1 MDAAARDIERH
12 GGGGEFVAAA
22 RDLLDRCVSR
32 DVVAR
37 SRVSRLAAAVATHE
51 SVVAKAEAE
60 RSSAAKRADTLYGEI
75 EAREAE
81 LVRTRR
87 AATEPLACSNL
98 LAAEALTEALR
109 SSASAASAQISSYAS
124 EADLIDRLATHRA
137 EALLVRCR
145 ETIARRKAKEALT
158 DVHPGVAIG
167 ASGEAPAGGVAE
179 PRTPTSETIRDR
191 DIEPYMNRVDM
202 DAAREA
208 LERESARA
216 ERATEAAKTAAE
228 MMRRRMNDQNRE
240 YLTRKRCEAER
251 RAEERDREREAE
263 REAERKA
270 ERARLVE
277 AEKAQAMEAERART
291 AEAEVARLTELQ
303 RAEHA
308 TETAREAAAACEA
321 EAAVAAVAERER
333 ESREP
338 ADADKVAEKERQNR
352 EASANAA
359 KRRKK
364 KIDRDT
370 ESAAV
375 KRQPLLERDVTERR
389 APRLPAV
396 SKREAPAPAFPP
408 PAKKAARRR
417 QKLTRS
423 QPPER
428 TPERTPSPVAKAKR
442 PDALGSAFD
451 PFAFA
456 VDSSLE

>member
-1 MDAAARDIERH
+1 MLRVRESRDRPCRRDARERGSAARQN
-12 GGGGEFVAAA
+12 
-22 RDLLDRCVSR
+22 
-32 DVVAR
+32 VVG
-37 SRVSRLAAAVATHE
+37 S
-51 SVVAKAEAE
+51 
-60 RSSAAKRADTLYGEI
+60 AKRALDTLYGEI

-81 LVRTRR
+81 SFDAR

-98 LAAEALTEALR
+98 LAAEALAEALR

-124 EADLIDRLATHRA
+124 EADLVDRLATHRA

-228 MMRRRMNDQNRE
+228 MMWRRMNDQNRE

-291 AEAEVARLTELQ
+291 AEAEVARLTEL
-303 RAEHA
+303 RGRN
-308 TETAREAAAACEA
+308 TR
-321 EAAVAAVAERER
+321 
-333 ESREP
+333 P
-338 ADADKVAEKERQNR
+338 
-352 EASANAA
+352 
-359 KRRKK
+359 KRRV
-364 KIDRDT
+364 R
-370 ESAAV
+370 
-375 KRQPLLERDVTERR
+375 RRRR
-389 APRLPAV
+389 ARPRLPW
-396 SKREAPAPAFPP
+396 SQSPRGS
-408 PAKKAARRR
+408 ARRANPQTR
-417 QKLTRS
+417 TRS
-423 QPPER
+423 QRRRDRTARPQR
-428 TPERTPSPVAKAKR
+428 TPQKGGRRRSIVTPNPPR
-442 PDALGSAFD
+442 
-451 PFAFA
+451 
-456 VDSSLE
+456 